1 MDSTKL
7 NIGILIIRYQLI
19 LEEKDFTS
27 RTIFESTTNMIF
39 KANGTL
45 NGIVELK
52 QGGNKK

>member
-7 NIGILIIRYQLI
+7 NRGILIIRYQLN

-27 RTIFESTTNMIF
+27 RTIFESTTNMIL
-39 KANGTL
+39 KVNSTL

-52 QGGNKK
+52 QGGNNK

>member
-7 NIGILIIRYQLI
+7 NRGILIIKYQI
-19 LEEKDFTS
+19 NLEEKDFTS

-39 KANGTL
+39 KANSTL

>member
-7 NIGILIIRYQLI
+7 NRGILIIRYQLN

-27 RTIFESTTNMIF
+27 RTIFESTTNMVF
-39 KANGTL
+39 KANSIL

-52 QGGNKK
+52 QGGNNK

>member
-7 NIGILIIRYQLI
+7 NRGILIIRYQLN

-39 KANGTL
+39 KANSTL

-52 QGGNKK
+52 QGGNNK

>member
-7 NIGILIIRYQLI
+7 NRGILIIRYQLN

-52 QGGNKK
+52 QGGNNK